1 MNIGIV
7 YPDNL
12 LPQTGTTARTL
23 GFVNALVKRNHRVV
37 LFVRGRN
44 SEEDDLVRLLGAEY
58 IPVPVP
64 RSSPHIIGSIAYVVS
79 LISAFR
85 VVEKRVHLDLLHFVT
100 LGLSQFSYPLFRG
113 LFGIPLVSDVHAVTS
128 ARFVA
133 AGLPKSYF
141 QWIYGLA
148 FEAVALKFSDLI
160 ITPTDESEKAL
171 RVKFGR
177 GLISAIPNCFW
188 SKKVNMKSASSENKK
203 RNQEYVVF
211 FHANFMP
218 GPLSMLRSIPE
229 AKRTSQVVQ
238 QLNCRGHN
246 VKLWIAGP
254 GSENLTEELGPITNL
269 GYVDDPFAYL
279 LRSDLVILPVRDQT
293 LGIHSRLIEAMTAGK
308 PIVATREACC
318 GITPYLTEAG
328 ILVCDT
334 LQEMVDSACSVI
346 EDSGIRKILGE
357 RNRQLAERLF
367 SPQSVGLK
375 LEQAYQAV
383 LKGKQLRQLDSA
395 EV

>member
-1 MNIGIV
+1 
-7 YPDNL
+7 
-12 LPQTGTTARTL
+12 
-23 GFVNALVKRNHRVV
+23 
-37 LFVRGRN
+37 
-44 SEEDDLVRLLGAEY
+44 
-58 IPVPVP
+58 
-64 RSSPHIIGSIAYVVS
+64 
-79 LISAFR
+79 
-85 VVEKRVHLDLLHFVT
+85 
-100 LGLSQFSYPLFRG
+100 
-113 LFGIPLVSDVHAVTS
+113 LFGIPLITDVHALEST
-128 ARFVA
+128 RFIE
-133 AGLPKSYF
+133 AGLRKSYIL
-141 QWIYGLA
+141 WIYGLA
-148 FEAVALKFSDLI
+148 LEAVALKFSDLI
-160 ITPTDESEKAL
+160 ITPTNESKKVL
-171 RVKFGR
+171 GVKFGR

-188 SKKVNMKSASSENKK
+188 SKRFNMKSARSENKK
-203 RNQEYVVF
+203 RNQEYVIF
-211 FHANFMP
+211 FCANFMP
-218 GPLSMLRSIPE
+218 GGISVIRSIPE

-254 GSENLTEELGPITNL
+254 GSENLTEELGPFTRL

-279 LRSDLVILPVRDQT
+279 LRSDLVILPIRDQT
-293 LGIHSRLIEAMTAGK
+293 LGIHSRLVEAMIAGK

-334 LQEMVDSACSVI
+334 LQEMVDAACSVI

-357 RNRQLAERLF
+357 RNRQLADRLF

-383 LKGKQLRQLDSA
+383 LKTKQLRQLDSA